1 VARRCYGARVS
12 NADQKYARGPEITTL
27 RARQQSVQRGAEP
40 CVSCGARYSSVCAAI
55 EAKDLERL
63 AALAVPMAVSA
74 GRTFIT
80 EGDPAEH
87 FFNVTAG
94 TVKLFKLLPDGRRQ
108 ITGFATMGTFLG
120 LAVSSSYAFSAEAV
134 DDTQICRFSR
144 PRLRQLID
152 DFPAMERRLLD
163 VASNELVAA
172 QEQMLLLGRKTARE
186 RVASFL
192 LARESCVPALPEGHI
207 LLPMAR
213 TDIADYLGLTVETIS
228 RTFTR
233 LRAERLIDMV
243 SPTEIV
249 LRNHAALEELAA
261 GMA

>member
-1 VARRCYGARVS
+1 MTS
-12 NADQKYARGPEITTL
+12 M
-27 RARQQSVQRGAEP
+27 RARPLSLLHGAEP
-40 CVSCGARYSSVCAAI
+40 CASCGARSSSVCAAI
-55 EAKDLERL
+55 EPKDLARL
-63 AALAVPMAVSA
+63 AALAVPLPVLA
-74 GRTFIT
+74 GRSFIT

-94 TVKLFKLLPDGRRQ
+94 TAKLFKLLPDGRRQ
-108 ITGFATMGTFLG
+108 VTGFASAGTFLG
-120 LAVSSSYAFSAEAV
+120 LAVSSSYAFNAEAV
-134 DDTQICRFSR
+134 EPSQVCRFSR
-144 PRLRQLID
+144 TRLRHLLD

-192 LARESCVPALPEGHI
+192 LARQSCAAGCGAAVAGGPVAGGPGGGGRV

-213 TDIADYLGLTVETIS
+213 TDIADYLGLTVETVS
-228 RTFTR
+228 RTMTR
-233 LRAERLIDMV
+233 LRTERLIDMP

-249 LRNHAALEELAA
+249 LRNRDKLTELAA
-261 GMA
+261 GLS

>member
-1 VARRCYGARVS
+1 M
-12 NADQKYARGPEITTL
+12 TTM
-27 RARQQSVQRGAEP
+27 RAHPLSALRGAEP
-40 CVSCGARYSSVCAAI
+40 CASCGARSSGVCAAI
-55 EAKDLERL
+55 EEKDLERL
-63 AALAVPMAVSA
+63 SALAVPFSVAA

-80 EGDPAEH
+80 EGEPAEH
-87 FFNVTAG
+87 FFTVTSG
-94 TVKLFKLLPDGRRQ
+94 TSKLFKLLPDGRRQ
-108 ITGFATMGTFLG
+108 ITGFASRGTFLG
-120 LAVSSSYAFSAEAV
+120 LAVSSSYAFNAEAV
-134 DDTQICRFSR
+134 EDSQVCRFSR
-144 PRLRQLID
+144 TRLRHLIE

-192 LARESCVPALPEGHI
+192 LARESGLAGWVPPLGKGSI

-213 TDIADYLGLTVETIS
+213 TDIADYLGLTVETVS
-228 RTFTR
+228 RTMTR
-233 LRAERLIDMV
+233 LRSERLIEMR

-249 LRNHAALEELAA
+249 LRNHDGLEALAA

>member
-1 VARRCYGARVS
+1 M
-12 NADQKYARGPEITTL
+12 TL
-27 RARQQSVQRGAEP
+27 MRARPLAALHGAEP
-40 CVSCGARYSSVCAAI
+40 CASCGARHSSVCAAI
-55 EAKDLERL
+55 EQKDLDRL
-63 AALAVPMAVSA
+63 AALAVPLPVLA
-74 GRTFIT
+74 GRSFIT

-87 FFNVTAG
+87 FFNVTVG
-94 TVKLFKLLPDGRRQ
+94 TAKLFKLLPDGRRQ
-108 ITGFATMGTFLG
+108 VTGFASAGTFLG

-134 DDTQICRFSR
+134 EPSQVCRFSR
-144 PRLRQLID
+144 TRLRHLLD

-192 LARESCVPALPEGHI
+192 LAREACAAGCGAPAAGGHV

-213 TDIADYLGLTVETIS
+213 TDIADYLGLTVETVS
-228 RTFTR
+228 RTMTR
-233 LRAERLIDMV
+233 LRIEKLIDMP

-249 LRNHAALEELAA
+249 LRNHDKLTELAA
-261 GMA
+261 GLS

>member
-1 VARRCYGARVS
+1 MTS
-12 NADQKYARGPEITTL
+12 M
-27 RARQQSVQRGAEP
+27 RARPLSLLRGAEP
-40 CVSCGARYSSVCAAI
+40 CASCGARSSIVCAAI
-55 EAKDLERL
+55 EPKDIDRM
-63 AALAVPMAVSA
+63 AALAVPQPVLA
-74 GRTFIT
+74 GRSFIT

-94 TVKLFKLLPDGRRQ
+94 TAKLFKLLPDGRRQ
-108 ITGFATMGTFLG
+108 VTGFASAGTFLG

-134 DDTQICRFSR
+134 EPSQVCRFSR
-144 PRLRQLID
+144 TRLRHLLD

-192 LARESCVPALPEGHI
+192 LARQSCAAGCGAPVGGGGRV

-213 TDIADYLGLTVETIS
+213 TDIADYLGLTVETVS
-228 RTFTR
+228 RTMTR
-233 LRAERLIDMV
+233 LRTERLIDMP

-249 LRNHAALEELAA
+249 LRNRDKLTELAA
-261 GMA
+261 GLT

>member
-1 VARRCYGARVS
+1 MEE
-12 NADQKYARGPEITTL
+12 KH
-27 RARQQSVQRGAEP
+27 
-40 CVSCGARYSSVCAAI
+40 
-55 EAKDLERL
+55 LERL
-63 AALAVPMAVSA
+63 AALAVPIPVPA
-74 GRTFIT
+74 GRTFII
-80 EGDPAEH
+80 EGDPADH
-87 FFNVTAG
+87 IFTITAG
-94 TVKLFKLLPDGRRQ
+94 TAKLFKLLPDGRRQ
-108 ITGFATMGTFLG
+108 ITGFASKGTFLG
-120 LAVSSSYAFSAEAV
+120 LAVSSSYAFNAEAV
-134 DDTQICRFSR
+134 EDSQVCRFSR
-144 PRLRQLID
+144 TRLRHLID

-192 LARESCVPALPEGHI
+192 LARECVPAGFVLPLAKGRI

-228 RTFTR
+228 RTMTR
-233 LRAERLIDMV
+233 LRSERLIEMR

-249 LRNHAALEELAA
+249 LCNHDGLEALAA

>member
-1 VARRCYGARVS
+1 M
-12 NADQKYARGPEITTL
+12 TTL
-27 RARQQSVQRGAEP
+27 RARQMPVLRGVEP
-40 CVSCGARYSSVCAAI
+40 CASCGARISSVCAAI
-55 EAKDLERL
+55 DEKDLERL
-63 AALAVPMAVSA
+63 AVLAAPMQVPA
-74 GRTFIT
+74 GRSFIT

-87 FFNVTAG
+87 FFTVTAG
-94 TVKLFKLLPDGRRQ
+94 TAKLFKLLPDGRRQ
-108 ITGFATMGTFLG
+108 ITGFASIGTFLG

-134 DDTQICRFSR
+134 EDTQVCRFSR
-144 PRLRQLID
+144 PRLRQFID

-192 LARESCVPALPEGHI
+192 LARESCAVCGIPTSPEARI
-207 LLPMAR
+207 RLPMAR

-228 RTFTR
+228 RTMTR
-233 LRAERLIDMV
+233 LRSEGLIDML

-249 LRNHAALEELAA
+249 LRNRAALEGLAA
-261 GMA
+261 GMS